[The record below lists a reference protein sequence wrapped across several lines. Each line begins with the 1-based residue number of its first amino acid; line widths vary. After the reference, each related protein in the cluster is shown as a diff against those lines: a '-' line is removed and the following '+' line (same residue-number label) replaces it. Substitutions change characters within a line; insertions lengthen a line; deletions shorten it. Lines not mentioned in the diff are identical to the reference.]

1 MIRPMIRPLALALL
15 VLAGSC
21 TPGNLS
27 ERPTVGTYV
36 YRIGPGD
43 HIKITTYNED
53 RLTGEFTVNSAGA
66 ISFPLLGTVP
76 VSAAPLDAGGV
87 PGKTL
92 PEFNADLQ
100 QRLATGF
107 MKNPQVSAEMVTF
120 RSVYVLGEV
129 QRPGEFPYAERLSV
143 YALVAKAGG
152 FTYRANQKFAYVR
165 GENETVEH
173 AVRLTSAT
181 AVQPGDTIRIPERT
195 F

>member
-1 MIRPMIRPLALALL
+1 MIRHTLRPLALSLLL
-15 VLAGSC
+15 VTGAC
-21 TPGNLS
+21 TPKELAT
-27 ERPTVGTYV
+27 RATVGNYV
-36 YRIGPGD
+36 YQIGPGD
-43 HIKITTYNED
+43 RVKVTTYGED

-76 VSAAPLDAGGV
+76 VA
-87 PGKTL
+87 GKTL

-100 QRLATGF
+100 QRLASGF
-107 MKNPQVSAEMVTF
+107 MKNPQVAVEMLTF
-120 RSVYVLGEV
+120 RPVYILGEV
-129 QRPGEFPYAERLSV
+129 QRPGEFPYGERLSI

-165 GENETVEH
+165 GENETAER

>member
-76 VSAAPLDAGGV
+76 VA
-87 PGKTL
+87 GKTL